1 MKKTRII
8 LSLSLLVSVCAY
20 SPCGYTMTTTA
31 TSQSITIPMSSWT
44 LLKSELETLNSDLI
58 QCQKELTLLKK
69 PSSQLVT
76 ELTQAQDMLKKLNQE
91 LEASKNDLTTLSN
104 EVGELKTLL
113 ATLRT
118 QIDKERRV
126 HRRQL
131 WQNRI
136 WCIVGG
142 VAIGYAVRK

>member
-1 MKKTRII
+1 MKKTKVIALVLL
-8 LSLSLLVSVCAY
+8 LSWLCAWSVCGW
-20 SPCGYTMTTTA
+20 CM
-31 TSQSITIPMSSWT
+31 TSQGTSQYIKIPELSWI

-91 LEASKNDLTTLSN
+91 LEASRTDLTKLSN